1 MYTQWIQYHPALGK
15 GPELRALLE
24 ERVKSYQSKGQ
35 SVALAVR
42 MMGDEEGNP
51 FIAVFRHQDLAAQE
65 AFRRSAQS
73 DPTFAEFQAKVA
85 TLLARPAAVS
95 LREVLIPAPTNL
107 PALTAPYFVQVTQVF
122 PIPGKGPE
130 LGTLLEEGVKVYQ
143 SAGQRSN
150 LATLVYGS
158 DGPFFA
164 LTTAFQ
170 DLASLESFRHGNQA
184 DPAYL
189 ARVAKLPPLMRQP
202 AKQTLGEV
210 LIGFPS

>member
-1 MYTQWIQYHPALGK
+1 MYTQWVQYHPALGK

-24 ERVKSYQSKGQ
+24 QRVKTFQADGQ

-51 FIAVFRHQDLAAQE
+51 FILVFRRQDLAEQE

-73 DPTFAEFQAKVA
+73 DANREFAAKVA
-85 TLLARPAAVS
+85 TLIARPAAVS
-95 LREVLIPAPTNL
+95 LREVLMPAPANL
-107 PALTAPYFVQVTQVF
+107 PPLTAPYFVQVAQVF

-143 SAGQRSN
+143 SAGHRSA

-164 LTTAFQ
+164 LSTAFQ
-170 DLASLESFRHGNQA
+170 SLAELESFRHGNQA

-189 ARVAKLPPLMRQP
+189 A
-202 AKQTLGEV
+202 
-210 LIGFPS
+210 